1 MAELR
6 RLGGKAVCSVC
17 ELSRARKR
25 SAEGHGL
32 LKIVS
37 LSLRHFP
44 LEKTL
49 KLISGVHRSK
59 VKT

>member
-17 ELSRARKR
+17 ELSGARKR
-25 SAEGHGL
+25 SAEGRGL

-37 LSLRHFP
+37 PSLRHFP
-44 LEKTL
+44 
-49 KLISGVHRSK
+49 
-59 VKT
+59 